1 LKIDQTFVHGI
12 GRSRQADAIVSTVVA
27 IAHRL
32 GLEAV
37 AEGVETEEQE
47 RYLREEGCDLL
58 QGFRIARPLTRE
70 AFERVVG
77 SARPGRPASR

>member
-1 LKIDQTFVHGI
+1 M
-12 GRSRQADAIVSTVVA
+12 VVA

-47 RYLREEGCDLL
+47 LYLREEGCDLL
-58 QGFRIARPLTRE
+58 QGFRIARPLTPD
-70 AFERVVG
+70 AFERIV
-77 SARPGRPASR
+77 SSRPGSRPASR